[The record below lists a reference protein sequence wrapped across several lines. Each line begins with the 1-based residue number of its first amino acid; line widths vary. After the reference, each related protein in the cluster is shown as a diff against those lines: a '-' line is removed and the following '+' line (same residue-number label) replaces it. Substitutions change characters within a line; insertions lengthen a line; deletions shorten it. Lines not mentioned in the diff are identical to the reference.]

1 MLARCQLDIDKHGR
15 CVATFT
21 YPMRSMP
28 WRRNVMKSH
37 TLPSHSDIKNRLL
50 VEVQR
55 LRRDA
60 PSECLGERLLWSDT
74 AEIGNTIT
82 RDRKAGKLC
91 VRIAIIGEGG
101 ELVEDFWMRED
112 SPALVT
118 SVLHRTI
125 TEMIGP
131 YEKL

>member
-1 MLARCQLDIDKHGR
+1 MAPQRDEEPRIAVDGD
-15 CVATFT
+15 T
-21 YPMRSMP
+21 
-28 WRRNVMKSH
+28 
-37 TLPSHSDIKNRLL
+37 KNRLL

-74 AEIGNTIT
+74 SESGNTIT
-82 RDRKAGKLC
+82 RDQKKGRLC
-91 VRIAIIGEGG
+91 VRIAVIGEGG

-118 SVLHRTI
+118 SALHKTI
-125 TEMIGP
+125 TELIGP
-131 YEKL
+131 YERP